1 MKREEALNSFY
12 CLEAGTDGIELVNEI
27 YKSLDKQKCPN
38 CRYANLDSSRY
49 LAIHKCSMGV
59 SAIDYDFGC
68 SYWKT
73 KEPISGALK
82 IKGDNY
88 DINKM

>member
-12 CLEAGTDGIELVNEI
+12 CIEAGTDGVELVNEI
-27 YKSLDKQKCPN
+27 YNSLDKQKCPN

-49 LAIHKCSMGV
+49 LTVHKCSMGV

-68 SYWKT
+68 IYWK
-73 KEPISGALK
+73 PNDSASGALK

>member
-12 CLEAGTDGIELVNEI
+12 CIEACTDGVELVN
-27 YKSLDKQKCPN
+27 YDSLDKQKCPN

-49 LAIHKCSMGV
+49 LQVHKCSMGV

-68 SYWKT
+68 QYWKPKDSNT
-73 KEPISGALK
+73 GALK

-88 DINKM
+88 E

>member
-12 CLEAGTDGIELVNEI
+12 CIEASTDGVELVNEI
-27 YKSLDKQKCPN
+27 YDSLDKQKCQN

-68 SYWKT
+68 SYIGKLRILNESNT
-73 KEPISGALK
+73 YFKDVETRIL
-82 IKGDNY
+82 Y
-88 DINKM
+88 

>member
-12 CLEAGTDGIELVNEI
+12 CLEAGTDGVELVNEI
-27 YKSLDKQKCPN
+27 YNSLDKQKCPN
-38 CRYANLDSSRY
+38 CRYANLDSARY
-49 LAIHKCSMGV
+49 VAIHKCSMGV

-68 SYWKT
+68 TYWKT
-73 KEPISGALK
+73 KDTISGALK

-88 DINKM
+88 E

>member
-1 MKREEALNSFY
+1 MKREEALNIFY
-12 CLEAGTDGIELVNEI
+12 CIEAGTDGVELVNEI
-27 YKSLDKQKCPN
+27 YNSLDKQKCPN
-38 CRYANLDSSRY
+38 CRYANLDKARY

-68 SYWKT
+68 TYWKT
-73 KEPISGALK
+73 KETISGALK